1 MLDDTNV
8 IENILQSL
16 NSKFDFIVIAN
27 FKV

>member
-1 MLDDTNV
+1 MFDDTNV

-27 FKV
+27 CKV